1 MAVLFL
7 PVDGDPVPPALRGF
21 ARAHH
26 ELVGTNVPTVRAPRA
41 AVRALRGA

>member
-1 MAVLFL
+1 MSVLFL

-26 ELVGTNVPTVRAPRA
+26 ELVA
-41 AVRALRGA
+41 